1 MPYTGFIY
9 GEIKM
14 TQPIL
19 VHLDARQ
26 TLQLIDRT
34 AATADQILDR
44 LLMKLIELTNNA
56 EIWVATFAYN
66 FFEQGKI
73 DINRDP
79 SQVGLLSE
87 FARNKFT
94 LIRPDPVFRVNIYSP
109 RLSTRNIDV
118 LRTSLF
124 DNDLFGEGSL
134 FSDLIAQDGSVF
146 WFGAPLSAMT
156 LLHYIERRELVP
168 YRYQKKFFGTAQW
181 NNNNYEIE
189 SDYYVRPKGLEVG
202 YDLSVRELA
211 VRDGIIK
218 EVKGGNGVCFEA
230 KARELFYYFSEQVKT
245 DPLYL
250 LNEKSKNAINA
261 ELDRLGR
268 AFQLTDFEHRVN
280 G

>member
-1 MPYTGFIY
+1 
-9 GEIKM
+9 M

-44 LLMKLIELTNNA
+44 LLVKLIELTNNA
-56 EIWVATFAYN
+56 EIWTATFAYN

-109 RLSTRNIDV
+109 RLSTRKVDILHNG
-118 LRTSLF
+118 LF
-124 DNDLFGEGSL
+124 NNDLFGEGSL
-134 FSDLIAQDGSVF
+134 FSDLLALDGSVF
-146 WFGAPLSAMT
+146 WFGAPLGAMT
-156 LLHYIERRELVP
+156 LLHYIERREFVP
-168 YRYQKKFFGTAQW
+168 YRYQKCFSGTARW
-181 NNNNYEIE
+181 NDNNYEIQ
-189 SDYYVRPKGLEVG
+189 SHYYVRPKGLEVE

-218 EVKGGNGVCFEA
+218 EVKGGNGVCFVA
-230 KARELFYYFSEQVKT
+230 NARELFHYFTEQVKT

-250 LNEKSKNAINA
+250 LSEKSKNVINS

-268 AFQLTDFEHRVN
+268 AFQLADFEHSVN
-280 G
+280 S